1 MADEG
6 KIDSVVGH
14 GTVLSGDITVNG
26 SIKIDGKVEGS
37 VTVKDSLIIG
47 KGSHVKGNVQCKS
60 AIIGG
65 RIDGNIAAQ
74 ELVEFQSS
82 AEMFGDVVCKGLIVQ
97 EGVFFEGNCKM
108 SKQSK
113 EKG

>member
-1 MADEG
+1 MANEG

-14 GTVLSGDITVNG
+14 GTVLNGDIAVNG

-37 VTVKDSLIIG
+37 VSIKESLILG
-47 KGSHVKGNVQCKS
+47 KGSVVKGNIQCKA

-65 RIDGNIAAQ
+65 RIEGNITAQ

-82 AEMFGDVVCKGLIVQ
+82 AEMFGDVTCKGLIVQ
-97 EGVFFEGNCKM
+97 EGVVFEGNCKM
-108 SKQSK
+108 SQKTK
-113 EKG
+113 DKA